1 MNPLRRLVVA
11 AQGWWVHRTI
21 HLLPPAG
28 GPGSGLI
35 GDSLGEPLRL
45 AVVGESTAAGSGV
58 TSHQDGFAG
67 ALAHGLAESTGRA
80 VLWSVV
86 GQFGAT
92 ARRIRHRLV
101 PQLGPRYDLVVL
113 LAGANDVLSGRPAA
127 EWREDLTAILD
138 LLALRTG
145 QTIVV
150 GTPPF
155 ASFPSLPRT
164 LRRHLAES
172 GHALDEVA
180 RHVCAARADAEWM
193 PSADDRVEVGLDFFA
208 ADGFH
213 PSAIGYR
220 RWADLVRERFAA
232 SCPPCDRP
240 SVPGAPD
247 PVTASESTP

>member
-1 MNPLRRLVVA
+1 MNPLRPLVVA
-11 AQGWWVHRTI
+11 AQGWWVRRTI

-28 GPGSGLI
+28 GPASGLV
-35 GDSLGEPLRL
+35 GDSLAEPLRI
-45 AVVGESTAAGSGV
+45 AVVGESTAAGAGV
-58 TSHQDGFAG
+58 AVHQDGFAG

-92 ARRIRHRLV
+92 ARRIRHRLI

-113 LAGANDVLSGRPAA
+113 LAGANDVLSGRSAA
-127 EWREDLTAILD
+127 EWRADLTAILD
-138 LLALRTG
+138 LLALRSG
-145 QTIVV
+145 RTIVV

-172 GHALDEVA
+172 GQALDEVA
-180 RHVCAARADAEWM
+180 RQVCATREDAEWM
-193 PSADDRVEVGLDFFA
+193 PSADDQVGPDFFA

-220 RWADLVRERFAA
+220 RWAELVREKVEASSLAA
-232 SCPPCDRP
+232 APPAAGEPR
-240 SVPGAPD
+240 

>member
-1 MNPLRRLVVA
+1 MNPLRPLIVA
-11 AQGWWVHRTI
+11 AQGWWVRRTI

-28 GPGSGLI
+28 GPASGLI
-35 GDSLGEPLRL
+35 GDSLDEPLRI
-45 AVVGESTAAGSGV
+45 AVVGESTAAGAGV
-58 TSHQDGFAG
+58 RAHQDGFAG
-67 ALAHGLAESTGRA
+67 ALAHGLAESAGRP

-113 LAGANDVLSGRPAA
+113 LAGANDVLSGRSAA

-145 QTIVV
+145 RTIVV

-172 GHALDEVA
+172 GHVLDEVA
-180 RHVCAARADAEWM
+180 RQVCAAREDAEWM
-193 PSADDRVEVGLDFFA
+193 PSADDQVDVGPDFFA

-220 RWADLVRERFAA
+220 RWAGLVRQRVEASSLAA
-232 SCPPCDRP
+232 AQP
-240 SVPGAPD
+240 SAPGEPES
-247 PVTASESTP
+247 VTASESTP